1 MAPRDPGLLTPTC
14 SRQEWLAPPD
24 SYRSI
29 FSGIVSDDTVA
40 PRVPLGPFGN
50 IVNLAVDDEPP
61 VGAQVVLLNLLPAEG
76 GHRRLALGASLS
88 LVTSLPHAACLPG
101 CPVRYGLRAPV
112 ARSTDGPS
120 PGRSVRSAPSSLSA
134 FVFYSSSHRASS
146 PRLRSS
152 SPLLASQYPC
162 LPSGV
167 PLASQCP
174 QAVPFLRP
182 PSARLQ
188 WTFASGE
195 NSRVA
200 QGLDASS
207 PHPSGSPRSG
217 LRILPSSPPPG
228 FPQ

>member
-1 MAPRDPGLLTPTC
+1 M
-14 SRQEWLAPPD
+14 
-24 SYRSI
+24 
-29 FSGIVSDDTVA
+29 
-40 PRVPLGPFGN
+40 PLGPFGN
-50 IVNLAVDDEPP
+50 VVDLAVDDQPP
-61 VGAQVVLLNLLPAEG
+61 VGAQVVLLNLLPAVG
-76 GHRRLALGASLS
+76 GHRSLALGAPLS

-101 CPVRYGLRAPV
+101 CPVRYGLRAP
-112 ARSTDGPS
+112 AAASTNGPS

-134 FVFYSSSHRASS
+134 FVFYSSSHPASS

-152 SPLLASQYPC
+152 SPSLASQYPC
-162 LPSGV
+162 LSSGV
-167 PLASQCP
+167 SLASQCP
-174 QAVPFLRP
+174 RAVPFLRP
-182 PSARLQ
+182 TSVRLL

-207 PHPSGSPRSG
+207 PNPSGSPRSG